1 MIEPVPAAGV
11 NLVGQFHHIGIAVPD
26 IDEGVEELVERF
38 DSGPVFRFTV
48 DQLEPKMAAVESSG
62 YGINVGFCW
71 LGSTLVELLEP
82 FGGVS
87 PYDDVVSR
95 GGGVHHF
102 GYLTSD
108 LMEDRR
114 RLNAAGVS
122 FAMADNS
129 AEGVSMPWVY
139 LAPAPGGVDPF
150 GGLALELIEASPALN
165 EAFAAMYDAIGFAPA
180 AGR

>member
-1 MIEPVPAAGV
+1 MSEPVPGAGV
-11 NLVGQFHHIGIAVPD
+11 NLVGQFHHVGIAVPD
-26 IDEGVEELVERF
+26 MDEAVEKLVERF
-38 DSGPVFRFTV
+38 DSGPVFRFAV
-48 DQLEPKMAAVESSG
+48 DRLEPKMEAVESSG
-62 YGINVGFCW
+62 YGINVGFSW

-108 LMEDRR
+108 LMGDRR
-114 RLNAAGVS
+114 RLDSAGVS
-122 FAMADNS
+122 FAVADNS
-129 AEGVSMPWVY
+129 AEDISMPWVY
-139 LAPAPGGVDPF
+139 LAAATGSIDPF

-165 EAFAAMYDAIGFAPA
+165 EAFAAMYDAIGFGPA